1 MQEIVVL
8 HSSLF
13 KVCKDSNFK
22 FIPWIR
28 ITINSLEISAL
39 LRINISEELL
49 FPKKI
54 YFYTLQG
61 NSRQKVLMF
70 YSLNTIDLHYY
81 IYYAHWIKF
90 WGSHLVTLLLHL
102 MSYTD
107 HLVYPNIYIFLI
119 FLLLLYLSEIPIIA
133 VIPVIVYT
141 SIKFSYT
148 KRIQIVHIIKFPLLY
163 N

>member
-1 MQEIVVL
+1 
-8 HSSLF
+8 
-13 KVCKDSNFK
+13 
-22 FIPWIR
+22 
-28 ITINSLEISAL
+28 
-39 LRINISEELL
+39 
-49 FPKKI
+49 
-54 YFYTLQG
+54 
-61 NSRQKVLMF
+61 MF

-107 HLVYPNIYIFLI
+107 HLVYPNIYIFFYIFLI

-141 SIKFSYT
+141 SINSHILKEFRLYT
-148 KRIQIVHIIKFPLLY
+148 SLNFHCYITKQFKLGFLKKLIFEKLMLL